1 MDKDQVKK
9 LFANPQVCNGCVS
22 MTVSAWNVMAKE
34 VDKFITALE
43 KENMDLQAE
52 LEALARDADKLYGE
66 NRKLQAELEAMGD
79 VKELQ
84 AVGLPGVNI
93 ETMNVTVNCYAEL

>member
-1 MDKDQVKK
+1 MDKDQIRK
-9 LFANPQVCNGCVS
+9 LFDNPQVCNGCVS
-22 MTVSAWNVMAKE
+22 VTIDAWNIMARE
-34 VDKFITALE
+34 VTRAINALE
-43 KENMDLQAE
+43 RENLELRKEL
-52 LEALARDADKLYGE
+52 DAM
-66 NRKLQAELEAMGD
+66 AD